1 MSGNRRTFRTSQLI
15 SPFGPGAIV
24 DIGEESL
31 IMNGTDQWP
40 SKLERIELKRLTE
53 ATGVF
58 HLKKAPPV
66 VRDSHDGLW
75 ASRFPAWLFCSRCRK
90 LEYRKATDE
99 AVNADGV
106 PVCMNAACKDRTLV
120 PMRFVAA
127 CNHGHLQDIPWD
139 KWAHKKSGGT
149 CMEGS
154 DSRAQLYFESKSGE
168 GSGLD
173 ALKVTCRNP
182 GCGSSQ
188 SLGSIMAPGS
198 VPGSCLSKQPY
209 EYRETLTSCNETLRV
224 LQRGAS
230 NLYYGII
237 KSALDIPISSCSETD
252 PLIEKIKQNSEYEDL
267 LDAERRNKAKR
278 AEAIAS
284 EIAETLGTDTES
296 VLKAIRGKNTEKR
309 EFKIPRDED
318 IRKAEWQILTSE
330 DPASFSWPLFKARVQ
345 QQPSGSPSELRK
357 LIKRVVLIDKLREV
371 RAFCGFERIK
381 PDGKIIAATTTRDER
396 KWLPATEVFGE
407 GIFIEFSSTQIRDW
421 EDRNHGQL
429 TRRLENIKAKHASL
443 NSLYLPDPSAKFI
456 ALHTFAHIL
465 IRQLTFES
473 GYSASSL
480 RERIYAFDED
490 QAGIMI
496 YTADGDSEGSLGGL
510 VQQGEYHRLYAA
522 IESAVETAQWCSNDP
537 VCSEADT
544 QGVMEMNKA
553 ACHSCSLI
561 SETGCEYN
569 NLLLDRALLTGN
581 DEGLEGLLSP
591 VAATQE
597 DVK

>member
-40 SKLERIELKRLTE
+40 PQLERIELKRLTE

-66 VRDSHDGLW
+66 KKNSPYGLQ

-90 LEYRKATDE
+90 LEYRKASDE

-106 PVCMNAACKDRTLV
+106 PVCKNAACKSRTLV

-127 CNHGHLQDIPWD
+127 CNNGHLQDVPWD
-139 KWAHKKSGGT
+139 KWAHKKSGGKCT
-149 CMEGS
+149 EGS
-154 DSRAQLYFESKSGE
+154 DARGQLYFESKSGK

-188 SLGSIMAPGS
+188 SLGSIMTPSTLPGT
-198 VPGSCLSKQPY
+198 CLGKQPY
-209 EYRETLTSCNETLRV
+209 EYTETLTPCSETLRV

-230 NLYYGII
+230 NLYYGIT
-237 KSALDIPISSCSETD
+237 KSALDIPVSACSEAD
-252 PLIEKIKQNSEYEDL
+252 PLIEKIKQISEYEDL
-267 LDAERRNKAKR
+267 LDAERRNKTR
-278 AEAIAS
+278 WAEVIAT
-284 EIAETLGTDTES
+284 EIAETLGTDMKS
-296 VLKAIRGKNTEKR
+296 VLKAIRGKNNEKR

-318 IRKAEWQILTSE
+318 IRKAEWHILTSE

-345 QQPSGSPSELRK
+345 QQPSGSPSILSK
-357 LIKRVVLIDKLREV
+357 LIRRVVLIDKLREV

-381 PDGKIIAATTTRDER
+381 PDGNIIPATNVRDDR
-396 KWLPATEVFGE
+396 KWLPAAEVFGE
-407 GIFIEFSSTQIRDW
+407 GIFIELSSAQIRDW

-429 TRRLENIKAKHASL
+429 TARLENIKAKHASL
-443 NSLYLPDPSAKFI
+443 NSLYLPEPSAKFT

-537 VCSEADT
+537 VCSEAET

-581 DEGLEGLLSP
+581 DEGLEGLLAS

-597 DVK
+597 YDK

>member
-40 SKLERIELKRLTE
+40 PQLERIELKRLTE

-66 VRDSHDGLW
+66 KKNSPDGLQ

-90 LEYRKATDE
+90 LEYRKASDE
-99 AVNADGV
+99 AVSADGV
-106 PVCMNAACKDRTLV
+106 PVCKNAACKNRTLV

-127 CNHGHLQDIPWD
+127 CNNGHLQDVPWD
-139 KWAHKKSGGT
+139 KWAHKKSGGKCT
-149 CMEGS
+149 EGS
-154 DSRAQLYFESKSGE
+154 DARGQLYFESKSGK

-188 SLGSIMAPGS
+188 SLGSIMTPSTLPGT
-198 VPGSCLSKQPY
+198 CLGKQPY
-209 EYRETLTSCNETLRV
+209 EYTETLTPCSEALRV

-230 NLYYGII
+230 NLYYGIT
-237 KSALDIPISSCSETD
+237 KSALDIPVSACSEAD
-252 PLIEKIKQNSEYEDL
+252 PLIEKIKQISEYEDL
-267 LDAERRNKAKR
+267 LDAERRNKTR
-278 AEAIAS
+278 WAEVIAT
-284 EIAETLGTDTES
+284 EIAETLGTDMES
-296 VLKAIRGKNTEKR
+296 VLKAIRGKNNEKR

-345 QQPSGSPSELRK
+345 QQPSGSPSMLSK
-357 LIKRVVLIDKLREV
+357 LIRRVVLIDKLREV

-381 PDGKIIAATTTRDER
+381 PDGNIIPATNVRDDR
-396 KWLPATEVFGE
+396 KWLPAAEVFGE
-407 GIFIEFSSTQIRDW
+407 GIFIELSNAQIRDW
-421 EDRNHGQL
+421 EDRNHSQL
-429 TRRLENIKAKHASL
+429 SARLENIKAKHASL
-443 NSLYLPDPSAKFI
+443 NSLYLPEPSAKFI

-537 VCSEADT
+537 VCSEAET

-581 DEGLEGLLSP
+581 DEGLEGLLASA
-591 VAATQE
+591 AATQE
-597 DVK
+597 YDK